1 VADEQSVRGEEDI
14 VQSFLAPL
22 ASGFAGAYGL
32 TDDCA
37 ALTPPPGA
45 DLVLK
50 TDAIAAGVHFF
61 PDDPP
66 AAIGWKALA
75 VNVSDLAAKG
85 ARPLAYLMSLS
96 FPEAPTR
103 AWMAAFADGLGEAQA
118 TFGCHLAGGDTDRRP
133 GPLSIT
139 IMIVGAV
146 PAGRMVLRGAA
157 RPGDRLYVSG
167 TLGDS
172 ALGLALRLDP
182 ALAAALQLDAADV
195 AVLIDRYVRPRPRLA
210 LAPVLRAHATAAMD
224 LSDGLVKDLGRMAKA
239 SGAGATV
246 SLARVPVSYAA
257 RRMLDRD
264 PARQEAVIA
273 AGDDYEILAAVAPAE
288 AAQFEVAAAAAGVA
302 VTAIGEVTAGAGVA
316 VIDAYGQPVRLAR
329 TGWDHF

>member
-1 VADEQSVRGEEDI
+1 MADEQTVQGEEDI
-14 VQSFLAPL
+14 VQSFLVPL
-22 ASGFAGAYGL
+22 AAGLAGAYGL

-37 ALTPPPGA
+37 ALTPPPGQ

-66 AAIGWKALA
+66 SAIGWKALA

-103 AWMAAFADGLGEAQA
+103 AWMAAFAEGLGAAQA
-118 TFGCHLAGGDTDRRP
+118 AFGCQLAGGDTDRRP
-133 GPLSIT
+133 GPLSVT

-146 PAGRMVLRGAA
+146 PAGRMVRRGAA
-157 RPGDRLYVSG
+157 RAGDRLYVSG

-182 ALAAALQLDAADV
+182 GLAASLQLELADAAE
-195 AVLIDRYVRPRPRLA
+195 LIGRYVRPRPRLA
-210 LAPVLRAHATAAMD
+210 LASALRAHAAAAMD

-239 SGAGATV
+239 SSTGATV
-246 SLARVPVSYAA
+246 ALARVPVSGAA
-257 RRMLDRD
+257 RRMLERD
-264 PARQEAVIA
+264 PARQNAVIA
-273 AGDDYEILAAVAPAE
+273 AGDDYEILAAVAPANAAAFE
-288 AAQFEVAAAAAGVA
+288 AAAAAAGVA
-302 VTAIGEVTAGAGVA
+302 VADIGEVTHGPGVI
-316 VIDAYGQPVRLAR
+316 VLDARGQPLQLAR

>member
-1 VADEQSVRGEEDI
+1 MADEQTVRGEEDI

-22 ASGFAGAYGL
+22 AAGLAGAHGL

-37 ALTPPPGA
+37 ALTPPPGE

-61 PDDPP
+61 PDDPA

-103 AWMAAFADGLGEAQA
+103 AWMAAFADGLSEAQA
-118 TFGCHLAGGDTDRRP
+118 AFGCHLAGGDTDRRP

-139 IMIVGAV
+139 IMIIGAV
-146 PAGRMVLRGAA
+146 PAGRMVARGAA

-182 ALAAALQLDAADV
+182 GLASALQLDAADA
-195 AVLIDRYVRPRPRLA
+195 AVLIDRYLRPRPRMA
-210 LAPVLRAHATAAMD
+210 LAAALLAHASAAMD
-224 LSDGLVKDLGRMAKA
+224 LSDGLIKDLGRMAKA
-239 SGAGATV
+239 SGTGATV
-246 SLARVPVSYAA
+246 ALARVPVSDAA
-257 RRMLDRD
+257 RRMLERD

-273 AGDDYEILAAVAPAE
+273 AGDDYEILAAVAPAAAARFE
-288 AAQFEVAAAAAGVA
+288 AAAAAAGVA
-302 VTAIGEVTAGAGVA
+302 VTAIGEVTAGAGVS
-316 VIDAYGQPVRLAR
+316 VLDAQGRTVQLAR